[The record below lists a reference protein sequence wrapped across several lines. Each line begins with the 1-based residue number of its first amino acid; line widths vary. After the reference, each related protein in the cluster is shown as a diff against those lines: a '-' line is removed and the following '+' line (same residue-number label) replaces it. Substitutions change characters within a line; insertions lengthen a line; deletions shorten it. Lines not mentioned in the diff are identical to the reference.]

1 MVIFELP
8 AHRRV
13 GDLRAWALG
22 SCRVRNPLFVL
33 RDRGDLRIRADGPTP
48 THTAA
53 EALQSLA
60 IVMGECAIPEG
71 LHSLIFESEHRPAID
86 RLARTQR
93 EGIDVFLLEISDDR
107 QFTYGD
113 ILLNQ
118 NFVSRHL
125 VQAQRGALLDWY
137 REISRGS
144 FAEETTVETAL
155 AKLREGGFRHDEQ
168 MASLLRGIRLE
179 RCEARDV
186 AATLEAMAA
195 KMGGRWI
202 VVGPFATPGDEGDI
216 MRRRRVFNGTLS
228 EAAARCGA
236 VFYDPSRLLVQHGR
250 AVALAGGGADIYEYA
265 ESFYPTVGEA
275 LVELVRS
282 VGPPRGRQSQA
293 PPIPASLAAESHPH
307 LVRAGWA
314 IRLEAIGAKFTK
326 RVRRQI
332 RRLGRG
338 IAKLGRRA

>member
-8 AHRRV
+8 AHQRV

-33 RDRGDLRIRADGPTP
+33 RDRGDLRIRAEGPTP

-60 IVMGECAIPEG
+60 IVAGECVIPDY
-71 LHSLIFESEHRPAID
+71 LHPLIFESEHRPAID
-86 RLARTQR
+86 RLARTHR
-93 EGIDVFLLEISDDR
+93 EGIDVFLLEISDNR

-125 VQAQRGALLDWY
+125 VQPQRGALLNWY
-137 REISRGS
+137 REISRGE
-144 FAEETTVETAL
+144 FALEATVQAAL
-155 AKLREGGFRHDEQ
+155 ANLREGGFRHDEQ
-168 MASLLRGIRLE
+168 MAGLLRGIRLE
-179 RCEARDV
+179 QCDPREIAH
-186 AATLEAMAA
+186 TLEAMAA
-195 KMGGRWI
+195 RMGGRWI

-216 MRRRRVFNGTLS
+216 MRRRRAFNEALS
-228 EAAARCGA
+228 EAAARSDA

-250 AVALAGGGADIYEYA
+250 AIALAGGGADIYEYA
-265 ESFYPTVGEA
+265 ESFYPTVGQV
-275 LVELVRS
+275 LISLVRS
-282 VGPPRGRQSQA
+282 VGPPRRRHGPAVHA
-293 PPIPASLAAESHPH
+293 PLAADRNPH
-307 LVRAGWA
+307 VVRAGWA
-314 IRLEAIGAKFTK
+314 IRLEAVWAKLAK
-326 RVRRQI
+326 QVRRQF

-338 IAKLGRRA
+338 IAKLSRWG